1 MIADFIPELTIAIN
15 EIRFAGYP
23 IEAKELE
30 DKTTNAYT
38 ASTALLGEIG
48 ISIKAILKSIGPY
61 LPKKTQN
68 TLKACSV
75 EISKVWPELHY

>member
-1 MIADFIPELTIAIN
+1 MIADFIPELTVAIS
-15 EIRFAGYP
+15 EIRLAGYS

-38 ASTALLGEIG
+38 TSTALLGEIG
-48 ISIKAILKSIGPY
+48 ISIKTILKNIGPY
-61 LPKKTQN
+61 LPGKTQK
-68 TLKACSV
+68 TLKTCSV